1 MSFNSFGRIF
11 KFSTWGESHGKAIGA
26 VIDGAPSGVSLD
38 ESFIQY
44 YLDKRRPGISAYVSQ
59 RKEQDKVNIL
69 SGVFQGKTTG
79 APISLIIYNQDH
91 RSTDYEYIKDKFRP
105 GHADYA
111 YWKKYGHYD
120 YCGGGRASGR
130 ETALR
135 VAAGTVARKILGDK
149 INIRGAVI
157 QIGKDQIDY
166 DNFSWPEAQSN
177 PLRCPDKLCVPRWE
191 KYLQEL
197 AKQKSSI
204 GAVVELHAENVPPGL
219 GEPIYHKLDAAI
231 AYAIMSIGAVKGV
244 EIGSGFKAAAMQGLE
259 HNDEMCTDHKFL
271 SNNNGGVLGGISSG
285 QDIIVRFAV
294 KPTSSLAVSQRT
306 IDIEGKDIDIAL
318 EGGRHD
324 PCIGIRAVAVGEA
337 MLACV
342 LADFCLLNKRFG

>member
-1 MSFNSFGRIF
+1 MDLNSFGRIF
-11 KFSTWGESHGKAIGA
+11 QFSTWGESHGKAIGA
-26 VIDGAPSGVSLD
+26 MIDGVPSRVPLD
-38 ESFIQY
+38 EGFIQH
-44 YLDKRRPGISAYVSQ
+44 YLDRRRPGNSSYVSQ
-59 RKEQDKVNIL
+59 RKEQDKVSIL

-91 RSTDYEYIKDKFRP
+91 RSADYEYIKDKFRP

-120 YCGGGRASGR
+120 YRGGGRASGR

-135 VAAGTVARKILGDK
+135 VAAGAIARKILGDK
-149 INIRGAVI
+149 INIRGAVV
-157 QIGKDQIDY
+157 QIGKEQINY
-166 DNFSWPEAQSN
+166 DNFSWSEVENN
-177 PLRCPDKLCVPRWE
+177 PFRCPDKFCVPRWE

-197 AKQKSSI
+197 VRQKSSI
-204 GAVVELHAENVPPGL
+204 GAIIELRAENVPPGL

-244 EIGSGFKAAAMQGLE
+244 EIGSGFKSATMQGLE
-259 HNDEMCTDHKFL
+259 HNDEMRTDHKFL

-285 QDIIVRFAV
+285 QDIIVRFVV
-294 KPTSSLAVSQRT
+294 KPTSSLAASQKT
-306 IDIEGKDIDIAL
+306 IDTSGKDIDIVR
-318 EGGRHD
+318 ESGRHD
-324 PCIGIRAVAVGEA
+324 PCIGIRAAVVGEA